1 MYIDEKY
8 DETGTEY
15 RVLKLLKEMS
25 NMTLPTLPEVKK
37 LLKMV
42 EPYWGDNNELREDA
56 PEEMKAALAEAR
68 RLADEQ
74 EEAFLAL

>member
-1 MYIDEKY
+1 MRKK
-8 DETGTEY
+8 TSNKK
-15 RVLKLLKEMS
+15 RKMS
-25 NMTLPTLPEVKK
+25 PKVKK

-74 EEAFLAL
+74 EEFELNL

>member
-1 MYIDEKY
+1 
-8 DETGTEY
+8 
-15 RVLKLLKEMS
+15 
-25 NMTLPTLPEVKK
+25 MTLPTLPEVKK
-37 LLKMV
+37 LLKMI

>member
-1 MYIDEKY
+1 
-8 DETGTEY
+8 
-15 RVLKLLKEMS
+15 
-25 NMTLPTLPEVKK
+25 MTLQTLPEVKK

-56 PEEMKAALAEAR
+56 PEEMKVALAEAR

-74 EEAFLAL
+74 EEFELNL

>member
-1 MYIDEKY
+1 MYIEEKY

-42 EPYWGDNNELREDA
+42 ETYWGDNNELREDA

-74 EEAFLAL
+74 EEFELNL